1 MMMEDKFTVSG
12 RHTIQYTDQVS
23 QKCTPETYMILLTNI
38 AAINLIKKTTCDNG
52 IISELL
58 LLISSIFTFF
68 SSISMLLLYNPM

>member
-58 LLISSIFTFF
+58 VPFLLFF
-68 SSISMLLLYNPM
+68 LQFPCSFYTTPCEIR

>member
-38 AAINLIKKTTCDNG
+38 AAINLIKKPLV
-52 IISELL
+52 IMEL
-58 LLISSIFTFF
+58 SQNC
-68 SSISMLLLYNPM
+68 YY